1 MNKTQMIL
9 MSAIVAG
16 AQTVGADE
24 SGWYGSLN
32 LGYAIP
38 YGSLTPGDGNPDGG
52 PEYDLDNGGV
62 AGLGGGY
69 RLGNGLRLEGE
80 LRYRAFDAGGAS
92 GGGLGAPSY
101 ADGSVTSTTFMTN
114 LAYDFVLKS
123 TKLRPY
129 LKGGIGAAWN
139 EAEADVLGPGRSA
152 RWAGYSSGTDT
163 QFAWSLGAG
172 LAYPIDERLSLTA
185 EYQYVDLG
193 SAKTGGD
200 INGHR
205 MDYDDLGSNEITLG
219 LRYAF

>member
-139 EAEADVLGPGRSA
+139 EQRRMCSA
-152 RWAGYSSGTDT
+152 RAVPLDGAVTPRRRIANSPGPWAPVS
-163 QFAWSLGAG
+163 
-172 LAYPIDERLSLTA
+172 PIRSMNDCL
-185 EYQYVDLG
+185 
-193 SAKTGGD
+193 
-200 INGHR
+200 
-205 MDYDDLGSNEITLG
+205 
-219 LRYAF
+219 